1 MLSLCNL
8 KCAIASLVTIS
19 SVVIPNLPTVS
30 LKLKITVSFG
40 INLTL
45 NFLIASPV
53 RYSEVSK
60 TYTPE
65 FPRSFIEIHL
75 IPVFSENHSISL
87 RGGVFPIATS
97 DISSRISKC
106 QFWGITPKSE
116 LIKSSS
122 EYSSKYLN
130 SFLNIASA
138 IASKFLFLI

>member
-1 MLSLCNL
+1 M
-8 KCAIASLVTIS
+8 
-19 SVVIPNLPTVS
+19 
-30 LKLKITVSFG
+30 
-40 INLTL
+40 
-45 NFLIASPV
+45 

-106 QFWGITPKSE
+106 QFWGIKPKSE

-138 IASKFLFLI
+138 IASKFLFILSFNFIL